1 MKRVL
6 FALIA
11 IGFVCLSYISS
22 SHGFFLL
29 FVGVTGV
36 AIFFALFA
44 RKNVALTL
52 LSLFAVISVFSWL
65 GNISFPQMIKPQA
78 VQAAAEEV
86 IPPQPAA
93 EAVRPKIGCVHQYP
107 ENIQPWCELI
117 ETSAQEYGLD
127 PFLVA
132 AVITQES
139 VGNPNA
145 YSSSGAVGLMQVMPR
160 DGLAAT
166 CEGCFN
172 AQGVNYF
179 TERPTMAEL
188 FDPAFNID
196 YGSEYLA
203 GRIAY
208 WGSVREGVFHY
219 GPSCD
224 LVVHPKCD
232 PYLYTN
238 KVLSIYERI
247 KN

>member
-11 IGFVCLSYISS
+11 IGFVGLSYISS
-22 SHGFFLL
+22 SHGLFLL

-86 IPPQPAA
+86 IPSQPAA
-93 EAVRPKIGCVHQYP
+93 TEEAVKPEIGCAHQYT
-107 ENIQPWCELI
+107 ENIEPWCGLI

-139 VGNPNA
+139 SGNPDA
-145 YSSSGAVGLMQVMPR
+145 YSDSGAVGLMQVMPR

-179 TERPTMAEL
+179 TDRPTMAEL
-188 FDPAFNID
+188 FDPAFNVD
-196 YGSEYLA
+196 CGSEYLA
-203 GRIAY
+203 GRIAT
-208 WGSVREGVFHY
+208 WGSIREGVFHY
-219 GPSCD
+219 GPSD
-224 LVVHPKCD
+224 VG
-232 PYLYTN
+232 YTYAD
-238 KVLSIYERI
+238 KVLAIYERI
-247 KN
+247 SP

>member
-1 MKRVL
+1 VKRIL

-22 SHGFFLL
+22 NHGFFLL

-52 LSLFAVISVFSWL
+52 LSLFVVISVFSWL
-65 GNISFPQMIKPQA
+65 RTTKIFKIIEPRA

-86 IPPQPAA
+86 IPPQPAVTE
-93 EAVRPKIGCVHQYP
+93 EAVKPEIGCADQYP
-107 ENIQPWCELI
+107 ENIQPWCDMI
-117 ETSAQEYGLD
+117 EASTQKYELD

-139 VGNPNA
+139 GGNPDA
-145 YSSSGAVGLMQVMPR
+145 YSDSGAVGLMQVMPR

-179 TERPTMAEL
+179 TDRPTMAEL

-196 YGSEYLA
+196 CGSEYLA
-203 GRIAY
+203 GRIAA
-208 WGSVREGVFHY
+208 WGSIREGVFHY
-219 GPSCD
+219 GPSD
-224 LVVHPKCD
+224 VG
-232 PYLYTN
+232 YTYAD
-238 KVLSIYERI
+238 KVLAIYERI
-247 KN
+247 SP